1 MRRLQRDGRNAITPP
16 PQTPEIIKFAKNMLG
31 GFSMLLWM
39 GAILCFVAYGV
50 QEASSR
56 GGPLDN
62 VSLEKKE
69 RMWWMCAFVGMGVC
83 VCVRALIYCDAQGRT
98 YNLHNEILLL
108 FFLCIIVEQCVQ
120 DIGGETFSHEV

>member
-16 PQTPEIIKFAKNMLG
+16 PQTPEIVKFAKNMLG

-69 RMWWMCAFVGMGVC
+69 RMWWMCAFVGVGVC
-83 VCVRALIYCDAQGRT
+83 VCACALYIVMHKVEHTTFTMKLFYCSSS
-98 YNLHNEILLL
+98 
-108 FFLCIIVEQCVQ
+108 V
-120 DIGGETFSHEV
+120 